1 MVSIDSECPR
11 DRLVGDTLRQELV
24 FSWFV
29 LVEMSEVPVTE
40 LFRGIYKYWGSVPLF
55 SD

>member
-1 MVSIDSECPR
+1 MIPMVAQCPSF
-11 DRLVGDTLRQELV
+11 RLVGDTLRQELV

-29 LVEMSEVPVTE
+29 WVEMSEVPLTE